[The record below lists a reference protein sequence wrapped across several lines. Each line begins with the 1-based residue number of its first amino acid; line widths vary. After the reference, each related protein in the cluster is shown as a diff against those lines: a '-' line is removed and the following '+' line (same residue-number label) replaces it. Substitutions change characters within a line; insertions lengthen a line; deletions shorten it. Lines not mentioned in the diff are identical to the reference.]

1 MVLLDEMEKAH
12 PDVAMILLQILDEG
26 VITDSQGRKVDF
38 KNTIICLT
46 SNLGSSILAQ
56 PGACAADGTVLP
68 STRTAVLERI
78 TQHFPPE
85 LINRLDAMLVFN
97 KLSPESILRV
107 VDMRL
112 EDVQARLRDRALAG
126 SGSGSGS
133 GGKGG
138 GGNGGRGKG
147 VTLDVDGEAREWLAG
162 RGYSEVYGARAIA
175 RIVRTEVLFPLAK
188 KLLRG
193 TIRDGDTAVV
203 RVDKEMDVLEVRDNH
218 PENEGAGATE
228 MATHALEQGENGLE
242 EDELD

>member
-1 MVLLDEMEKAH
+1 
-12 PDVAMILLQILDEG
+12 
-26 VITDSQGRKVDF
+26 
-38 KNTIICLT
+38 
-46 SNLGSSILAQ
+46 
-56 PGACAADGTVLP
+56 
-68 STRTAVLERI
+68 
-78 TQHFPPE
+78 
-85 LINRLDAMLVFN
+85 
-97 KLSPESILRV
+97 
-107 VDMRL
+107 MRL

-193 TIRDGDTAVV
+193 TIRWVIFYNSLRDGGMMLTWDLQG
-203 RVDKEMDVLEVRDNH
+203 RRYGGG
-218 PENEGAGATE
+218 EGG
-228 MATHALEQGENGLE
+228 
-242 EDELD
+242 